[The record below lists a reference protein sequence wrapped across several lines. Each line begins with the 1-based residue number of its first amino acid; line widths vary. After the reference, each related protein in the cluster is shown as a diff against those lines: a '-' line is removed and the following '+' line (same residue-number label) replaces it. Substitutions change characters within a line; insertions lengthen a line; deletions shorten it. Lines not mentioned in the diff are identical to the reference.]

1 MKIYAFTDVHG
12 ETKKID
18 KILSDISVFKP
29 DVLVCCGDLT
39 DFGGDLKKHISRFD
53 LEIPFLILHGN
64 HESIAQIESISGKS
78 IINLHK
84 NFFEF
89 EDYTFL
95 GYGGG
100 GFVQESEDFCDFVEN
115 LDIKG
120 KKLVIVT
127 HMPPFKTMLDKL
139 EMGYRGLIPL
149 REFIINKKPA
159 LVLSGH
165 LHENA
170 GKVDFIQNTVLIN
183 PGGGKLIEI

>member
-1 MKIYAFTDVHG
+1 LLSVNKFESGKIV
-12 ETKKID
+12 
-18 KILSDISVFKP
+18 
-29 DVLVCCGDLT
+29 VLVPLLVK
-39 DFGGDLKKHISRFD
+39 F
-53 LEIPFLILHGN
+53 EIGN
-64 HESIAQIESISGKS
+64 A
-78 IINLHK
+78 L
-84 NFFEF
+84 
-89 EDYTFL
+89 L
-95 GYGGG
+95 
-100 GFVQESEDFCDFVEN
+100 
-115 LDIKG
+115 KG